1 MKKKLLL
8 IFIGTFLLLAQA
20 FAQQIT
26 VTGKVTSSDGPIPG
40 VSIRVKGT
48 TIVAQTTGDG
58 NYSIKALRTDVLQFS
73 YIGYKGQEKAV
84 NGNAILNVTLTT
96 DASDLEEVVVT
107 AFGITRDK
115 KALGYSAQT
124 VKGTDI
130 AQTQRDNFINA
141 LQGRVAGATITP
153 TNGTP
158 GASSQIIIRGA
169 VSLDGDNQ
177 PLFVIDGLP
186 VSNKTFSEYN
196 KVGQGTFNRNN
207 DYGNRAMDINPE
219 EIESLT
225 ILKGPEASA
234 LYGTDGASGA
244 VVITTKRAKAGTARV
259 TYNNSFRVENVY
271 RYPEVQTVYGPGVS
285 AGFLDEDVR
294 TFFGSKYPAGTVFYD
309 NIGNFYKTGFTQ
321 KHNASVEGG
330 SEALSVRSSLA
341 YTDQGGTLPGTS
353 YNSINAKL
361 TGTSKISSKIN
372 ANASINFISSK
383 TNKAFKG
390 AGSPMLSVLS
400 WPTADDMSN
409 YLTENGDRRTI
420 TGSFTGELDN
430 PYFALNKNPNTEK
443 INRVLANFGLDYTPT
458 KWLSFAARAGADVT
472 NFEAMDAYHPQSY
485 GWDGTNVAAGGTLN
499 TVVQNSK
506 LYTGNLVATLRKDFG
521 KFKPVLRIGADIKDD
536 HSISTANKGT
546 GFLKAD
552 FYSLNNVTSTT
563 VQAFYADE
571 LKRKVGAFASAEFGY
586 DEFLYLT
593 LTGRQD
599 YSSTLPTSNQSFFY
613 PAASLSFVFS
623 ELAPLKDSKW
633 LSFGKLRGSW
643 GQSGKD
649 ARTAY
654 ITKTKLIAQQTTGG
668 GFAVDATAGNPAIEA
683 EFTTSQEIGLEMG
696 FFNNRLSFDFSY
708 YQLLS
713 EKQIT
718 APRLSYATGAILGW
732 INSGELRNRGF
743 ELILKGT
750 PFKTSKFSWDI
761 TANISRTRGKIL
773 SLPADQDVFYVS
785 DSWLA
790 NNVRAQYVVG
800 SSISAFAG
808 FHYVKNNAG
817 QLLINPTNG
826 MPIID
831 QTFTPIG
838 DRAPDVVMGLTNS
851 FTYKNFN
858 LSFLL
863 DIRKG
868 GDIYNATDLYLYQ
881 RGLSK
886 LSLDR
891 EQPRIIEGVFR
902 DGLENTAN
910 PTKNNVV
917 VVPYATKTYYDTYY
931 STEDFL
937 EREINWIRLKDITLS
952 YNLPKEMF
960 TKSKVFKSANIFVT
974 GTDLLLLTN
983 YKGVDPSVNGL
994 SAASGG
1000 LGGTG
1005 IDYGSVGLPRGYNLG
1020 VRVGF

>member
-1 MKKKLLL
+1 M
-8 IFIGTFLLLAQA
+8 LLAQA
-20 FAQQIT
+20 IAQQIT
-26 VTGKVTSSDGPIPG
+26 VTGKVSSSDGPIPG

-48 TIVAQTTGDG
+48 TVVAQTNGDG
-58 NYSIKALRTDVLQFS
+58 NFSIQALKTDVLTFS
-73 YIGYKGQEKAV
+73 YIGYRTQDKAV
-84 NGNAILNVTLTT
+84 GGNAVMNVSLLT

-115 KALGYSAQT
+115 KSLGYSAQT
-124 VKGTDI
+124 IKGVDI
-130 AQTQRDNFINA
+130 ANTQRDNFINA

-186 VSNKTFSEYN
+186 ISNKTFSEYN

-219 EIESLT
+219 EIETLT

-244 VVITTKRAKAGTARV
+244 VVITTKRAKAGTGRV
-259 TYNNSFRVENVY
+259 TYSNSFRVENVY
-271 RYPEVQTVYGPGVS
+271 RYPEVQTVYSAGA
-285 AGFLDEDVR
+285 AGFLDEDTR
-294 TFFGSKYPAGTVFYD
+294 TFFGPKYAAGTVMYD

-330 SEALSVRSSLA
+330 SEALSVRSNIS

-353 YNSINAKL
+353 YNKIDAKIS
-361 TGTSKISSKIN
+361 GTSKISSKLN
-372 ANASINFISSK
+372 ANASINYITSK

-390 AGSPMLSVLS
+390 AGSPMLSVLT
-400 WPTADDMSN
+400 WPLSDDMRN
-409 YLTENGDRRTI
+409 YLTETGDRRTI
-420 TGSFTGELDN
+420 TNSFTAELDN

-458 KWLSFAARAGADVT
+458 NWLSFSARAGADVT
-472 NFEAMDAYHPQSY
+472 NLEAMDAYHPQSY
-485 GWDGTNVAAGGTLN
+485 GYDGTNVAAGGTLN
-499 TVVQNSK
+499 TVVSNTK

-521 KFKPVLRIGADIKDD
+521 KFKPILRIGADIKDD

-552 FYSLNNVTSTT
+552 FYSLNNVTATT

-586 DEFLYLT
+586 DDYLYLT
-593 LTGRQD
+593 LTGRND
-599 YSSTLPTSNQSFFY
+599 FSSTLPVTDQSFFY

-623 ELAPLKDSKW
+623 ELAPLKESKW

-649 ARTAY
+649 ARTPY

-668 GFAVDATAGNPAIEA
+668 GFAVDVTAGNPVIQA
-683 EFTTSQEIGLEMG
+683 EFTSSSEVGLEMG

-708 YQLLS
+708 YELTS

-732 INSGELRNRGF
+732 INSGKLRNRGF

-750 PFKTSKFSWDI
+750 PIRTKDFNWDI

-808 FHYVKNNAG
+808 YHYLKNTTG
-817 QLLINPTNG
+817 QLLINPSNG
-826 MPIID
+826 MPIVD

-838 DRAPDVVMGLTNS
+838 DRAPDVVMGLSNS

-863 DIRKG
+863 DFRKG
-868 GDIYNATDLYLYQ
+868 GDIYNGTDLYLYQ

-891 EQPRIIEGVFR
+891 ETPRIIEGVFR
-902 DGLENTAN
+902 DGLENSAT
-910 PTKNNVV
+910 PTKNNIV
-917 VVPYATKTYYDTYY
+917 VVPYISTTYYNTYY

-937 EREINWIRLKDITLS
+937 EKEINWVRLKDITLS
-952 YNLPKEMF
+952 YNLPKSLFE
-960 TKSKVFKSANIFVT
+960 KSKVFKTANVFVT
-974 GTDLLLLTN
+974 GTDLLLITN

-1020 VRVGF
+1020 VRIGF